1 MEVGKPLAQDRPSL
15 RMMPRNVKLYLLITS
30 IAVLGI
36 FAVLHAGGQLSPPVM
51 PVVSEATAP
60 PPPSASAPAAGS
72 FFDVAKISLYQNGTS
87 ALSRLFLQLFII
99 IAAACVAGTLFIRIG
114 QPAVVGEMIAGILLG
129 PSLFGLL
136 APGAFHFVFA
146 PASLEPLRLFS
157 QIGVCLF
164 MFAVG
169 MELDVSQL
177 RRQVQ
182 TAIVVSHSSIV
193 IPYLLGVTL
202 ALFLYER
209 LAHPGASFTAFALF
223 LGISMSIT
231 AFPVLVRILKD
242 RKIFKTALGST
253 ATACAAV
260 DDVTAWTILAFV
272 IAIAR
277 STSVGGAALTF
288 GLVIVFVGLMLLII
302 KPNLPRWLGEPAL
315 EQPAPGQVTLAVVL
329 GVVIISAF
337 TTELIGVHALFGA
350 FLAGTVMPSISGF
363 REKLVIRVENISS
376 VLLLPVFFA
385 FTGLRTQIG
394 LLGDARDWIV
404 CLVIIGVATAGK
416 LGGSAL
422 AARVTGMDTRTSLQL
437 GALMNTRG
445 LMELIALNIG
455 YDLGILSQRI
465 FTMLVIMA
473 LVTTIMTGPL
483 LALFGKTE
491 PSLQESDLRRIA

>member
-1 MEVGKPLAQDRPSL
+1 MTQT
-15 RMMPRNVKLYLLITS
+15 VKLYLLITS
-30 IAVLGI
+30 LAVLGI
-36 FAVLHAGGQLSPPVM
+36 FAVLRQGGQLAPLRAPAAA
-51 PVVSEATAP
+51 EATALQP
-60 PPPSASAPAAGS
+60 GHSAPAAGGS
-72 FFDVAKISLYQNGTS
+72 FLHSAAGTLYQNGTS
-87 ALSRLFLQLFII
+87 PLSRLFLQLFII
-99 IAAACVAGTLFIRIG
+99 IAAACIAGTIFVRLG

-136 APGAFHFVFA
+136 TPDAFHFVFL
-146 PASLEPLRLFS
+146 PSSLEPLRLFS

-177 RRQVQ
+177 KRQVQ

-202 ALFLYER
+202 ALFLYQH
-209 LAHPGASFTAFALF
+209 LAQPGASFIAFALF
-223 LGISMSIT
+223 MGISMSIT

-242 RKIFKTALGST
+242 RDIFKTALGST

-272 IAIAR
+272 VAIAR
-277 STSVGGAALTF
+277 ATSVGGAAFSF
-288 GLVIVFVGLMLLII
+288 GLVIVFVGLMLLLI
-302 KPNLPRWLGEPAL
+302 KPNLPRWLGRTAL
-315 EQPAPGQVTLAVVL
+315 EQPEPGKVTLAIVVGIVL
-329 GVVIISAF
+329 ASAF
-337 TTELIGVHALFGA
+337 STELIGIHALFGA
-350 FLAGTVMPSISGF
+350 FLAGTVMPAASGF
-363 REKLVIRVENISS
+363 REKLVVRVENISS

-394 LLGDARDWIV
+394 LLGDAHDWII
-404 CLVIIGVATAGK
+404 CLVIIAVATAGK
-416 LGGSAL
+416 LGGSAM
-422 AARVTGMDTRTSLQL
+422 AARLTGMDTHTSLRL

-483 LALFGKTE
+483 LTLFGE
-491 PSLQESDLRRIA
+491 RRPLPGELQPRRAIRRSRNALN